1 MANGDSIG
9 KEARG
14 FAVDMD
20 DDQSATP
27 IDFHKD
33 WFAENGYKP
42 SELFGVK
49 VSGASME
56 PSLWDGDLV
65 VINTADTAPRDGEV
79 FAVNFEGEMV
89 IKRLRRE
96 AGEWWATSDNIDQR
110 RYAPKRCNGSVLILG
125 RIVYKQSERI

>member
-27 IDFHKD
+27 IVFHKE
-33 WFAENGYKP
+33 WFVASGYRP
-42 SELFGVK
+42 SALYGVK

-56 PSLWDGDLV
+56 PALWDGDIAI
-65 VINTADTAPRDGEV
+65 INTDDTTPRDGEV

-89 IKRLRRE
+89 IKRLRRD
-96 AGEWWATSDNIDQR
+96 AGVTSF
-110 RYAPKRCNGSVLILG
+110 GSVSAVAG
-125 RIVYKQSERI
+125 IVVS